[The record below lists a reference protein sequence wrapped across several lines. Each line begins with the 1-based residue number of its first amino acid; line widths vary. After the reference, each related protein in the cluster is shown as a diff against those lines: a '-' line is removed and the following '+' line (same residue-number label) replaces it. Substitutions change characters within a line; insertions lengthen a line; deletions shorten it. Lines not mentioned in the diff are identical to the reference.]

1 MSLATVALIYR
12 QSHWVFLFAVLTN
25 SLATAQTSKD
35 WPAVGGDRGC
45 IRYST
50 LDQITVGNVASLQQ
64 AWTWRSGEINEK
76 RKSTIECTPIVVDGV
91 MYVSTGHRKVAA
103 LNAATGQEIWRFDPM
118 SLGPHA
124 GPLAS
129 GGVNRGV
136 AYWSDG
142 DEAGERRILH
152 GTSDGRLFCLDAKTG
167 KPDEAFGKGGYVLLR
182 DGIEYDVSKFA
193 YGVTSAPAIAG
204 DNVVLGFTNSEG
216 PPPGAPGDIRA
227 WKHRSGAN
235 AWGGISVDTQRGL
248 IFAGTGSAGFDFY
261 GGDRIGKNLFA
272 NSVLALDG
280 KTGKRRWHFQTLH
293 HDLWDH
299 DLPIYPNLVTVR
311 RGGKQIDAVVQVT
324 KTGHTF
330 LFDRESGKPLFDI
343 EERPHPGSDIEG
355 EKAWP
360 TQPIPVKPPP
370 FARQSL
376 DENGLTNISP
386 QAHAFARKELRKFR
400 SGSPHIPPSL
410 QGSILLPGFH
420 GGANWSGASFD
431 PETGLLFVNSNNVAN
446 VTKLIPTP
454 DKPFPF
460 RFAGYTKF
468 LDQEGYPA
476 TKPPWGQLSAIDLN
490 RGEIVWTKTLGEFPE
505 LTARGIP
512 PTGTESFG
520 GTIVTKGGVVFIAG
534 TMDEKFRAFDK
545 TTGELLWQTKLP
557 AAGYATPCTYRA
569 NGRQYVCIAAGG
581 AGKLKTPVGDSF
593 VTFALPAKSKVDAV
607 QIQGHSSSKE

>member
-1 MSLATVALIYR
+1 
-12 QSHWVFLFAVLTN
+12 
-25 SLATAQTSKD
+25 
-35 WPAVGGDRGC
+35 
-45 IRYST
+45 
-50 LDQITVGNVASLQQ
+50 
-64 AWTWRSGEINEK
+64 
-76 RKSTIECTPIVVDGV
+76 
-91 MYVSTGHRKVAA
+91 
-103 LNAATGQEIWRFDPM
+103 
-118 SLGPHA
+118 
-124 GPLAS
+124 
-129 GGVNRGV
+129 
-136 AYWSDG
+136 
-142 DEAGERRILH
+142 
-152 GTSDGRLFCLDAKTG
+152 
-167 KPDEAFGKGGYVLLR
+167 
-182 DGIEYDVSKFA
+182 
-193 YGVTSAPAIAG
+193 
-204 DNVVLGFTNSEG
+204 
-216 PPPGAPGDIRA
+216 
-227 WKHRSGAN
+227 
-235 AWGGISVDTQRGL
+235 
-248 IFAGTGSAGFDFY
+248 
-261 GGDRIGKNLFA
+261 
-272 NSVLALDG
+272 
-280 KTGKRRWHFQTLH
+280 
-293 HDLWDH
+293 
-299 DLPIYPNLVTVR
+299 
-311 RGGKQIDAVVQVT
+311 
-324 KTGHTF
+324 

-386 QAHAFARKELRKFR
+386 QAHAFARKEMRKFR